1 MNSVETNFVDI
12 SELIRENN
20 KDKNCFKQFCKDLLN
35 LLLPAVVVISIISIA
50 LIVGTII

>member
-1 MNSVETNFVDI
+1 MNSEVTHFVDI

-35 LLLPAVVVISIISIA
+35 LLVPVVVVISIISIGI
-50 LIVGTII
+50 IVATII